1 MCSICQFKR
10 GNYKKQPLLENR
22 RGIIFHH
29 NNAMPCCHVNQQ
41 KLNEFSWEVLIQPL
55 YSSDHYIVR
64 LLSFSITTKFPKRKK
79 FENINEVKNYLK
91 PFQSKPPKFFKND
104 IMKLPTSIRK
114 DYKFKRE
121 LYY

>member
-41 KLNEFSWEVLIQPL
+41 KLEFSWEVLIQPL

-121 LYY
+121 LFY